1 MSLQSANA
9 AIEMAAARKI
19 RIATAQGA
27 AIVIKGGNITFETPG
42 SITYRS
48 AMRTLQGPTQG
59 GLALP
64 QFPQSVCIP
73 CLLKAMQSGSPLAAV
88 LPSWPKPYL
97 FMRKIR
103 R

>member
-27 AIVIKGGNITFETPG
+27 AIVIEGGNITFETPG
-42 SITYRS
+42 FITYRS

-64 QFPQSVCIP
+64 QFPQSVCIE
-73 CLLKAMQSGSPLAAV
+73 CMLQALAKGQA
-88 LPSWPKPYL
+88 LAS
-97 FMRKIR
+97 MNG
-103 R
+103 